1 MDARELSLILSGESP
16 WGRLLRAWTRG
27 QPLAVARPP
36 RGARGLEKPLRN
48 LTFGPRRVLKAE
60 FPWEGEL
67 WWQALA
73 EAAGD
78 HPEATH
84 VVGHLS
90 ESREIRRALAERVER
105 ELGLRATLRASY
117 KSAFFWLYE
126 EVIPRARTIGAN
138 RILVRYPQTSSD
150 HPDRFL
156 QALYP
161 IAAILDQ
168 ANLAHAFEPAPGQ
181 TRRYEA
187 ILYRE
192 ETPLWRGTLTP
203 PLNDDGEPQAGFVLL
218 RGNSICHR
226 AQLPTDAARLWRWF
240 WQDVRPEILR
250 RRPLVTVIT
259 ARLSEPDFSGDST
272 LASMTEALEED
283 LYFTVAEA
291 LKTAAGAAPT
301 DRGTPT
307 GWVIPV
313 VTNAPQSPT
322 RATATLVE
330 WGEEADA
337 LVDLEASPS
346 ITIRTRQAKTLEIE
360 VEDRAAASLLE
371 GLYRL
376 EQKGLLPP
384 WESRW
389 PKGHRVRVAVRGE
402 PGSARDL
409 PPLPPQKGRH
419 LPAQS
424 APGPM
429 SPREIWATARA
440 LSDETGLGLDLLGYS
455 FLGRPIVAL
464 SRAKRE
470 SAPSLLITAGQH
482 ANESTGPAAALRLA
496 RSLAGRDPLNLAVVP
511 LENPDGAALHRA
523 LIQLNPAHMH
533 HAARYTA
540 RGHDLQARTEGPPL
554 WESAARE
561 RAFLRYRPQIHLN
574 LHGYPAHEWTRPF
587 SGYLPRGFEAWALP
601 MGVLT
606 ILVYRSQDRDL
617 AEDLAAAI
625 ASALA
630 RHEAL
635 KTLTQS
641 AIAVRERHTS
651 ARPYRRIEGFPF
663 LMIEEKPD
671 RPSGNLPAR
680 HPAFGRFTVITE
692 MPDETVY
699 GQPFELLVEAHCL
712 VGETLA
718 GWLLQKRLL

>member
-16 WGRLLRAWTRG
+16 WGRLLRAWTQGR
-27 QPLAVARPP
+27 PLAVARPP
-36 RGARGLEKPLRN
+36 RGARALAKPLRN

-60 FPWEGEL
+60 FPWEGAL

-73 EAAGD
+73 EAASD

-84 VVGHLS
+84 VVGYLS
-90 ESREIRRALAERVER
+90 ESREIRSALTQRVER
-105 ELGLRATLRASY
+105 ELGLRATIRASY
-117 KSAFFWLYE
+117 KSGFFWLYE

-138 RILVRYPQTSSD
+138 RLLVRYPQTSD
-150 HPDRFL
+150 EHPDRFL

-181 TRRYEA
+181 AWRYEA

-192 ETPLWRGTLTP
+192 ETLLWRGTLTP
-203 PLNDDGEPQAGFVLL
+203 PLNDAGEPQAGFVLF
-218 RGNSICHR
+218 RGRTPCHR
-226 AQLPTDAARLWRWF
+226 AQIPTDAARLWQWF
-240 WQDVRPEILR
+240 WQEVRPEILR
-250 RRPLVTVIT
+250 QRPLITVIT
-259 ARLSEPDFSGDST
+259 AKLSEPDFSGDSA

-283 LYFTVAEA
+283 LYFSVAEA
-291 LKTAAGAAPT
+291 LKTAAGASPT

-313 VTNAPQSPT
+313 VINAPQSPT
-322 RATATLVE
+322 RAKATLVE

-337 LVDLEASPS
+337 LIDLEASPP
-346 ITIRTRQAKTLEIE
+346 ITIRTREAKTLEIE
-360 VEDRAAASLLE
+360 VEDRAATSLLE

-389 PKGHRVRVAVRGE
+389 PKGHRVRVVARGE
-402 PGSARDL
+402 PGNARDL
-409 PPLPPQKGRH
+409 PPLPPGEGRRS
-419 LPAQS
+419 PVQS
-424 APGPM
+424 ALGPM
-429 SPREIWATARA
+429 SPREIWESART
-440 LSDETGLGLDLLGYS
+440 LGDETGLGLDLLGYS

-464 SRAKRE
+464 SSAKRE
-470 SAPSLLITAGQH
+470 GAPSLLVTAGQH

-496 RSLAGRDPLNLAVVP
+496 RSLAHHDQLNLAILP

-540 RGHDLQARTEGPPL
+540 RGHDLQARTEGHPL
-554 WESAARE
+554 WENAARE

-587 SGYLPRGFEAWALP
+587 SGYLPRNFEAWTLP

-606 ILVYRSQDRDL
+606 ILVYRNPDRNL

-625 ASALA
+625 AGALA

-635 KTLTQS
+635 KTLTQR
-641 AIAVRERHTS
+641 AIAIRERHTS
-651 ARPYRRIEGFPF
+651 TRPYELIDGFPF
-663 LMIEEKPD
+663 LMIEERPD
-671 RPSGNLPAR
+671 KPSGNLPGR
-680 HPAFGRFTVITE
+680 HPEFGRFTVITE

-712 VGETLA
+712 VGETVA
-718 GWLLQKRLL
+718 GWLSQKRLL